1 MARSFAWTVPFAWPR
16 ADPGAD
22 PFFAAVPHPLTIA
35 CRGDRLLKLAWART
49 CLLALLLVT
58 GFPVVAQDDARSA
71 PEIGTG
77 WSPRAEQRFKHRAVV
92 TAHPLASQAGL
103 QMLRQGG
110 NAMDAVVAAQ
120 MVLTLVEPQSSGLGG
135 GAFLL
140 HSNGRELL
148 ALDGR
153 ETAPALADER
163 LFMQADGSPMAWRD
177 AVVGGRSVG
186 VPGVLRMLELAHRVQ
201 GRLPWK
207 RLFEPAI
214 RLSEQGFAVSPRL
227 HQILARDAALLKE
240 PSAAAYFY
248 DAQGRPWPVGH
259 RLRNPALARTFK
271 SIAQHGADA
280 LYRGPLAQA
289 LVTRVQTHPTQ
300 PGRLRM
306 EDLADYSPVVRSAL
320 CHDQALET
328 RSSRMRRLRFCGFPP
343 PSSGGLAVA
352 QVLALMQLTPAHQ
365 WPAQATAD
373 GWLPAEPWAHF
384 FTEALRLAYADRA
397 MYVADPAFIPAPG
410 GQWVHLLAPAYLAER
425 ARLISPD
432 ARGNSMKTAPA
443 GQPVPVHTPLAAMP
457 DQPERG
463 TSHLSIVDG
472 LGNAVAMT
480 SSIEDGLG
488 SRLMVG
494 GFLLNNQLTDFSFLP
509 ADAQGHPVANRVQP
523 GKRPRS
529 SMSPTLVFD
538 AEDGDLLAVV
548 GSPGGALIIPYVA
561 QTLLALFQ
569 EEMSP
574 QQAVSLP
581 HLASLNGP
589 TLIEVG
595 RFPPDWRRQLE
606 ARGASVR
613 EVAMTSGLH
622 LLMTSGPSGQRLW
635 VSGVD
640 PRREGRAVGD

>member
-1 MARSFAWTVPFAWPR
+1 M
-16 ADPGAD
+16 
-22 PFFAAVPHPLTIA
+22 HHLITIA
-35 CRGDRLLKLAWART
+35 CWGDRLLNHARVRT
-49 CLLALLLVT
+49 SLLTILLVA
-58 GFPVVAQDDARSA
+58 GLSAAAQEDPRSA

-77 WSPRAEQRFKHRAVV
+77 WSPQAEQHFKHRAVV
-92 TAHPLASQAGL
+92 TAHPLASEAGL

-110 NAMDAVVAAQ
+110 NAIDAVVAAQ
-120 MVLTLVEPQSSGLGG
+120 LVLTLVEPQSSGLGG

-140 HSNGRELL
+140 HSDGRELL

-163 LFMQADGSPMAWRD
+163 LFMQADGSPMAWGD
-177 AVVGGRSVG
+177 AVVGGRAVG
-186 VPGVLRMLELAHRVQ
+186 VPGVLRMLELAHRLQ

-214 RLSEQGFAVSPRL
+214 RLSEQGFPVSHRL
-227 HQILARDAALLKE
+227 HQIVARDAALSKE

-248 DAQGRPWPVGH
+248 DPQGRPWPIGH
-259 RLRNPALARTFK
+259 RLRNPALARTLK
-271 SIAQHGADA
+271 SIARHGADA

-289 LVTRVQTHPTQ
+289 LVTRVQTHPKQ

-306 EDLADYSPVVRSAL
+306 EDLAAYSPVVRSAL
-320 CHDQALET
+320 CHVLALET
-328 RSSRMRRLRFCGFPP
+328 RSLKTRRLRLCGFPP

-365 WPAQATAD
+365 WPLQVTPD

-384 FTEALRLAYADRA
+384 FTETLRLAYADRA
-397 MYVADPAFIPAPG
+397 MYVADPAFSAAPG
-410 GQWVHLLAPAYLAER
+410 GEWARLLDHDYLAER
-425 ARLISPD
+425 ARLISTD
-432 ARGNSMKTAPA
+432 DRGSSMKTAPA
-443 GQPVPVHTPLAAMP
+443 GQPVPMP
-457 DQPERG
+457 HLGASMPEQPERG

-509 ADAQGHPVANRVQP
+509 ADAQGQPVANRVQP

-529 SMSPTLVFD
+529 SMSPTLIFD
-538 AEDGDLLAVV
+538 DEDGELLAVV
-548 GSPGGALIIPYVA
+548 GSPGGSLIIPYVA

-569 EEMSP
+569 EEIAP
-574 QQAVSLP
+574 QQAVALP

-589 TLIEVG
+589 TLLEAG
-595 RFPPDWRRQLE
+595 RFPPAWRHQLE
-606 ARGASVR
+606 ARGAPVR
-613 EVAMTSGLH
+613 EVGMTSGLH
-622 LLMTSGPSGQRLW
+622 LLMRTGPPGRRFW